1 MVDMGDVLNKIVFLH
16 TVKGVRYTM
25 HCSSVVHSKR
35 SLSSCLWYISGD
47 T

>member
-25 HCSSVVHSKR
+25 HCSSVVRSKR